1 MFNYSFTTFI
11 TAFLASN
18 IIMILIALCFQR
30 QKILLSVGYKVL
42 VVFLFL
48 TLVRFL
54 FPVELPISRNI
65 RLPVVISAVV
75 MFLRH
80 PFSTPLGIPISI
92 WALFEV
98 IWAIGFIRNLR
109 LYIMECGQLQ
119 DLVTKDCSDVTYEEP
134 YASLLSEIC
143 GHRRNNFR
151 VLLSESVAT
160 PCLYGIIKPYIL
172 IPENMPLSREDL
184 YYVLRHEVS
193 HHFYHDILTKRIVR
207 ILTIIYWWNPACRT
221 LRKQVDILL
230 EMRIDDSLV
239 KGDHD
244 IAAEYLTTLAHV
256 AEIAEENISLE
267 HPGDNISLT
276 NNKEVSVLSQRV
288 DMMLRERK
296 KLNTLL
302 AFSLFT
308 LIGSIYLGSYLFT
321 FESEYFSPNVLK
333 ELVGNP
339 KTTYAIQNADGTYDI
354 YIDGYFLETVDSLE
368 YFPDDIPVYK

>member
-1 MFNYSFTTFI
+1 MFNYSFSTFI

-75 MFLRH
+75 MLFRHAFFKPFGLR
-80 PFSTPLGIPISI
+80 ISI
-92 WALFEV
+92 WAIFEV
-98 IWAIGFIRNLR
+98 IWAIGSIHNLR
-109 LYIMECGQLQ
+109 LYIMECVQLQ
-119 DLVTKDCSDVTYEEP
+119 DLVTKDCSDVTNEEP

-143 GHRRNNFR
+143 GRRRNNFR

-172 IPENMPLSREDL
+172 IPENMFLSREDL

-256 AEIAEENISLE
+256 AEIAEENKSLE
-267 HPGDNISLT
+267 HPGDKISLAK
-276 NNKEVSVLSQRV
+276 KEVSVLSQRV

-302 AFSLFT
+302 AFSLFA
-308 LIGSIYLGSYLFT
+308 LITTIYLGSYLFT
-321 FESEYFSPNVLK
+321 FENEYYIQDVITESF
-333 ELVGNP
+333 GNP
-339 KTTYAIQNADGTYDI
+339 KTIYAIQNADGTYDI
-354 YIDGYFLETVDSLE
+354 YNDGYYLETVDSLE